1 MSISAPLIKWSINFR
16 DLNFHNI
23 IILDILVTFLTTK
36 KEEYFIRVEITG
48 ISKTVKNPQSGEFSL
63 LNPLRTVRKS
73 TTNKVPISDYT
84 FNFVSAVSTSF
95 VPL

>member
-1 MSISAPLIKWSINFR
+1 MEHIFR
-16 DLNFHNI
+16 DLNFHN
-23 IILDILVTFLTTK
+23 IILDILVTFLTPK

-63 LNPLRTVRKS
+63 LNPLCTVRKS